1 MKDFEDLETIDPGFR
16 SMQLGH
22 DHLLLINSN
31 TRCYCLTKIADGS
44 SLESVKYDTYTH
56 EQAWGCSITD
66 WDDLSFLQLG
76 GAIFKSHKTTE
87 IPMNFIYSAITGE
100 TIKLPKLKLPCYE
113 HSSCRTKKKIYI
125 FGGDQGFFK

>member
-66 WDDLSFLQLG
+66 WDDMSFMQVE
-76 GAIFKSHKTTE
+76 GAIFHRKTTE
-87 IPMNFIYSAITGE
+87 IPNNFIYSTVTREKIE
-100 TIKLPKLKLPCYE
+100 LPKLKLPCYE
-113 HSSCRTKKKIYI
+113 HSSCRIKKKIYI
-125 FGGDQGFFK
+125 FGGDRPVFR